1 MPRGKYVNHK
11 GKNRRFN
18 NPEEIN
24 EQMEKEKLK
33 REWREKHGDD
43 PSEESGEEKGSS
55 GSSSEEDSSDDE
67 GEKAKGVQH
76 LIQVI
81 IAACYIL
88 ALSIT
93 KIPNQ
98 IMPKL
103 TLNYWTDPSS
113 WFDSRNHKSG
123 IFSALLSSAISCA
136 PAILHSLLFNSNHL
150 VSRPCK
156 FCFHMYALRGQLI
169 VLLSLYVVNYK
180 HCNADATTKHSA
192 RVA

>member
-55 GSSSEEDSSDDE
+55 GSSSEEESSDDE

-76 LIQVI
+76 LIQVLI
-81 IAACYIL
+81 YNFFSVRRSIFQFIARQNWDY
-88 ALSIT
+88 
-93 KIPNQ
+93 
-98 IMPKL
+98 
-103 TLNYWTDPSS
+103 
-113 WFDSRNHKSG
+113 
-123 IFSALLSSAISCA
+123 
-136 PAILHSLLFNSNHL
+136 
-150 VSRPCK
+150 
-156 FCFHMYALRGQLI
+156 
-169 VLLSLYVVNYK
+169 
-180 HCNADATTKHSA
+180 
-192 RVA
+192 

>member
-76 LIQVI
+76 LIQVL

-98 IMPKL
+98 FMPKL
-103 TLNYWTDPSS
+103 TLHYIGLILLPGLTA
-113 WFDSRNHKSG
+113 G
-123 IFSALLSSAISCA
+123 IINQA
-136 PAILHSLLFNSNHL
+136 SLL
-150 VSRPCK
+150 RC
-156 FCFHMYALRGQLI
+156 
-169 VLLSLYVVNYK
+169 
-180 HCNADATTKHSA
+180 
-192 RVA
+192 

>member
-76 LIQVI
+76 LIQVSS
-81 IAACYIL
+81 CIL
-88 ALSIT
+88 FALSIT
-93 KIPNQ
+93 KFLNQ
-98 IMPKL
+98 IKSKFD
-103 TLNYWTDPSS
+103 TLLYWTDPAS
-113 WFDSRNHKSG
+113 WF
-123 IFSALLSSAISCA
+123 
-136 PAILHSLLFNSNHL
+136 
-150 VSRPCK
+150 
-156 FCFHMYALRGQLI
+156 
-169 VLLSLYVVNYK
+169 
-180 HCNADATTKHSA
+180 
-192 RVA
+192 